1 MSAESDLQTL
11 SSDPDVTSVEI
22 KITVLAT
29 EEELVRAHVRAED
42 LEPLHRRVFFF
53 DTGKLELFD
62 GGVVLRARVTR
73 DDDDDSTVKLRP
85 VKPAEIDRSWKQID
99 GFEIEID
106 VVGDKPVCSAKLE
119 ATQGRGEIDE
129 VADEQRPIRK
139 LFSDDQER
147 LVHEHKPEGV
157 TWDGIEVLGPVEVR
171 KWEWDPEEFPHEVT
185 IEEWVLPDESDFIE
199 LSIKVGPDEA
209 IEAAAAFR
217 ELLIERALDPDGD
230 QQAKT
235 RWALEFFTRDG

>member
-1 MSAESDLQTL
+1 VSAESDLQTL
-11 SSDPDVTSVEI
+11 LSDPDITSVEI

-29 EEELVRAHVRAED
+29 EEDLVRAHVRRED
-42 LEPLHRRVFFF
+42 LEPQHRRVFFF
-53 DTGKLELFD
+53 DTRTLDLFD

-85 VKPAEIDRSWKQID
+85 VVPADIDRRWKETD

-106 VVGDKPVCSAKLE
+106 VVGDEPVCSAKLE
-119 ATQGRGEIDE
+119 ATQDRGEIDE
-129 VADEQRPIRK
+129 VAEEQRSINK
-139 LFSDDQER
+139 LFSEDQER
-147 LVHEHKPEGV
+147 LIHEYKPKGV
-157 TWDGIEVLGPVEVR
+157 SWDGLHVLGPVDVR
-171 KWEWDPEEFPHEVT
+171 KWEWEPMGFPHEVT

-209 IEAAAAFR
+209 IEAATAFR
-217 ELLIERALDPDGD
+217 DLLVDRGLNAGGD

-235 RWALEFFTRDG
+235 RWALEFFTQDD